1 MIPKN
6 KTYFALDV
14 KNNKELT
21 PISLTMQET
30 SPMKIT
36 INSRNLEVT
45 TAMRQIQSSVAQ
57 LLLDNEKRKK
67 LLAAHDPEKICQL
80 LNLAIDFKDRPQIQG
95 LHIDFK
101 QSIPSS
107 NEYII
112 SYLAEWAMLEVSK
125 KNDMKKGCL

>member
-1 MIPKN
+1 
-6 KTYFALDV
+6 
-14 KNNKELT
+14 
-21 PISLTMQET
+21 
-30 SPMKIT
+30 MKIT
-36 INSRNLEVT
+36 INSRDLEVT

-80 LNLAIDFKDRPQIQG
+80 LNLAIDFKDSPQIQG